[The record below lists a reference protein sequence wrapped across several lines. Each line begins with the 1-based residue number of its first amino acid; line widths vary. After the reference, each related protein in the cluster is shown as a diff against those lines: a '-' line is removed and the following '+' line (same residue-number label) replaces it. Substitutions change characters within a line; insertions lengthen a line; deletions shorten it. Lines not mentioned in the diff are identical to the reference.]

1 MDLIY
6 SAALLNSFIL
16 VVFFFFKDSLRL
28 DIKTIVWSMNK
39 ENFTSSF
46 LGCMLLISFFPYCA
60 GWNLHC
66 RVHRCGQSRHPG
78 LFLGLQGRALRFS
91 LLSVTLAVESLWLPF
106 TTVSECSNGQP
117 NLHSWDVPHLIVYHW
132 IYWKIGKVS
141 VREGYQSVASLPR
154 VPLCGFS
161 MVSWLRFIRFHFLEE
176 FV

>member
-1 MDLIY
+1 
-6 SAALLNSFIL
+6 
-16 VVFFFFKDSLRL
+16 
-28 DIKTIVWSMNK
+28 MNK

-106 TTVSECSNGQP
+106 TTVSECSNGKP

-161 MVSWLRFIRFHFLEE
+161 MVSWLHSWFIHFLVGGRSGGHSAIINNATMSILEQVLFVHIRFYF
-176 FV
+176 FGVNI